1 MVGTSRWP
9 RGFVRSGF
17 FGHGD
22 ALLGPQGGAGG
33 EPCAPTELRQE
44 PGDLPAGLSWSPS
57 MEPLVRH
64 APRLGA
70 LTVLLAASSLAA
82 AWRSGE
88 PIYAEVSGIFAA
100 AGLLMGILARGR
112 RATLLLVVPC
122 LTYLVLLID
131 ITNP

>member
-1 MVGTSRWP
+1 
-9 RGFVRSGF
+9 
-17 FGHGD
+17 
-22 ALLGPQGGAGG
+22 
-33 EPCAPTELRQE
+33 
-44 PGDLPAGLSWSPS
+44 